1 MYPTREQ
8 LRTACEALCARDDAL
23 ARAYSTLG
31 VPEWRI
37 QPASYEALART
48 VVYQLISTKAADA
61 IWARVCDWAAGDLSP
76 QRVMNA
82 TEDELRGCGLSRPK
96 VRHLTTIAEA
106 IATQSLD
113 IALLHDM
120 PDAEARKHLTAV
132 KGIGPWTAE
141 LFLMCSLGRINAF
154 PEGDVGLMESLRL
167 LSQAEDRLTA
177 KAFLTHAES
186 WRPYRGV
193 AAHLL
198 WGYINHLRGNAR

>member
-1 MYPTREQ
+1 MHPTREQ
-8 LRTACEALCARDDAL
+8 LRTACEALCARDEAL

-37 QPASYEALART
+37 QSASYETLART
-48 VVYQLISTKAADA
+48 VVYQLISTKAADS
-61 IWARVCDWAAGDLSP
+61 IWARVFHWAAGDLSP

-120 PDAEARKHLTAV
+120 SDAEARKHLTAI

-141 LFLMCSLGRINAF
+141 LFLMCSLGRIDAF

-167 LSQAEDRLTA
+167 LSEAEDRRTA
-177 KAFLTHAES
+177 RAFLTHAES

>member
-8 LRTACEALCARDDAL
+8 LRTACEALCARDEAL
-23 ARAYSTLG
+23 ARAYATLG

-37 QPASYEALART
+37 QPASYETLART

-61 IWARVCDWAAGDLSP
+61 IWTRVCDWAAGDLSP
-76 QRVMNA
+76 HRVMNA
-82 TEDELRGCGLSRPK
+82 AEDELRGCGLSRPK

>member
-8 LRTACEALCARDDAL
+8 LRTACEALSARDEAL
-23 ARAYSTLG
+23 ARAYSTIG
-31 VPEWRI
+31 IPAWRI
-37 QPASYEALART
+37 QPASYEALVRT

-61 IWARVCDWAAGDLSP
+61 IWTRVLNWAAGDLSP

-82 TEDELRGCGLSRPK
+82 AEDELRGCGLSRPK

-106 IATQSLD
+106 IETHSLNL
-113 IALLHDM
+113 AQLHEM
-120 PDAEARKHLTAV
+120 PDAEARRHLTAV

-141 LFLMCSLGRINAF
+141 LFLMCSLGRIDAF

-167 LSQAEDRLTA
+167 LSQEEDRLTA
-177 KAFLTHAES
+177 RAFLTHAES

-198 WGYINHLRGNAR
+198 WGYINHLRGNGR